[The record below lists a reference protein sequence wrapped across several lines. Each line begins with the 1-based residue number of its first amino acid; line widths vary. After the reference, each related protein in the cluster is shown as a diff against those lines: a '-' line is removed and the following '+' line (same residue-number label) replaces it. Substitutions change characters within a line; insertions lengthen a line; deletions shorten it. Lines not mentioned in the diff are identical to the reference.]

1 MAFDRLDSDG
11 LLYLWQK
18 IKNVFAQKTDVP
30 TKTSDLTNDSDFVSD
45 ANYQTL
51 KNKVN
56 GIASGAEV
64 NVQADWNV
72 TDTSSDAFIK
82 NKPTIPA
89 GVSPATQA
97 PVMDGTAAVGTSAKF
112 AREDHV
118 HPSDTTK
125 VDKVT
130 GKGLSTNDFT
140 DTLKDKLDGIA
151 SGAEVNQNAFS
162 NVKVGSTT
170 IAADGKTD
178 TLELAAGSNVT
189 LTPDASGDKV
199 TISATDTTYTA
210 ASTTPNMDGT
220 GAVGS
225 SNKYAREDHVHPTD
239 TSRVPTTRKVNGKAL
254 SSDIS
259 LSASDVSAIP
269 TSQKGSASGVCPL
282 DANGLVD
289 SSYLPGFVDDVIE
302 AYPRTGQTELSAAW
316 LATGSASGTVITPET
331 GKIYVLM
338 TASANY
344 SVNTQFRWGGTA
356 YVKMFDGG
364 VVPIT
369 NAQIDTIVAS

>member
-64 NVQADWNV
+64 NVQADWNES
-72 TDTSSDAFIK
+72 DSSSDAFIK

-97 PVMDGTAAVGTSAKF
+97 PAMDGTAAAGTSAKF

-118 HPSDTTK
+118 HPSDTAK
-125 VDKVT
+125 VDKIS

-162 NVKVGSTT
+162 NVKIGSTT

-178 TLELAAGSNVT
+178 TLELVAGTNVT

-199 TISATDTTYTA
+199 TFSATDTTYTP

-239 TSRVPTTRKVNGKAL
+239 TSRVPTTRKINNKPL
-254 SSDIS
+254 SGDIT
-259 LSASDVSAIP
+259 LTAGDVSAIP
-269 TSQKGSASGVCPL
+269 ASQKGSVSGVCPL

-289 SSYLPGFVDDVIE
+289 SSYLPSFVDDVIE
-302 AYPRTGQTELSAAW
+302 AYPRSGQTALSAAW
-316 LATGSASGTVITPET
+316 LATGSASGAVITPET
-331 GKIYVLM
+331 GKIYILM
-338 TASANY
+338 TAGGDY
-344 SVNTQFRWGGTA
+344 SVNTQFRWGGSA
-356 YVKMFDGG
+356 YVKMLDGG
-364 VVPIT
+364 VAAIT
-369 NAQIDTIVAS
+369 NAQIDAIVAS